1 MRRLLS
7 NRRGMLA
14 GAAAAIA
21 ALHGLR
27 AEVVHAAALSGD
39 SNTVGVSG
47 VTGTHTLSVNDATGV
62 YGVATSTTGGVVGV
76 WGRTSS
82 SSSNARGVYGECT
95 NASSLASG
103 VYGRIISTQNN
114 ASGVSGEAAGAT
126 GETFGV
132 FGQTLSSTL
141 NASGVKGQ
149 ALSGVTNGVWGR
161 NVSGANGATGVYGEA
176 DNLTT
181 LNHGV
186 FGRSKSTNI
195 NANGVYG
202 EVTGSNAQGSGV
214 RGRSIAG
221 NGVRGDSTSGVG
233 VQGSSISSY
242 GLAGASTTSFGLV
255 GASSQA
261 IGVYGRGG
269 TVGIYG
275 VPINPGGFAAQ
286 FNGNVVIQG
295 SLTVTGSYP
304 KSAAVKK
311 RDGTQARMYCM
322 ESPESW
328 FEDFGTAELKQGQAT
343 VDLDPEFDQVVKG
356 DDYRVFLTPIGVDCS
371 LYVSRKGPH
380 RFDVRTVGGALKNG
394 TFDFRVVARRFDNV
408 GKRMEKV
415 VIPPT
420 PDLDLTRV
428 FRTDATPVPPVP
440 PKR

>member
-1 MRRLLS
+1 MSSDKAPVRPIRRLLS
-7 NRRGMLA
+7 NRRGLLA
-14 GAAAAIA
+14 GAAVLAAG
-21 ALHGLR
+21 ALQQWR
-27 AEVVHAAALSGD
+27 TEPAHAAGPLQGD
-39 SNTVGVSG
+39 SNT
-47 VTGTHTLSVNDATGV
+47 NQAPGV
-62 YGVATSTTGGVVGV
+62 YGFNTGDLTS
-76 WGRTSS
+76 
-82 SSSNARGVYGECT
+82 
-95 NASSLASG
+95 
-103 VYGRIISTQNN
+103 
-114 ASGVSGEAAGAT
+114 
-126 GETFGV
+126 
-132 FGQTLSSTL
+132 
-141 NASGVKGQ
+141 
-149 ALSGVTNGVWGR
+149 
-161 NVSGANGATGVYGEA
+161 
-176 DNLTT
+176 
-181 LNHGV
+181 
-186 FGRSKSTNI
+186 
-195 NANGVYG
+195 ANGVYG
-202 EVTGSNAQGSGV
+202 EGRGTTAITFGVTGITRSTNSQAAGVNGEATATLGTGVGVFGKTLGFGEGV
-214 RGRSIAG
+214 RGEAPGAGVYGKSSGSNGFGVYGTSNGHSSSTGVYGNSIPAG
-221 NGVRGDSTSGVG
+221 RGVEGRTDTGIGVRGVATGNGGFGVDGEASFGTGVRGYSFNGVG
-233 VQGSSISSY
+233 VQGTSTSSY